1 MTIAEL
7 YEYAKALEIENLPI
21 YVTYECSDCWY
32 DFNKE
37 LTKNL
42 IETAKDK
49 VEFQF

>member
-7 YEYAKALEIENLPI
+7 YEYAKELGIENLPI

-32 DFNKE
+32 DFNDE
-37 LTKNL
+37 LTKDL
-42 IETAKDK
+42 IEATNDR